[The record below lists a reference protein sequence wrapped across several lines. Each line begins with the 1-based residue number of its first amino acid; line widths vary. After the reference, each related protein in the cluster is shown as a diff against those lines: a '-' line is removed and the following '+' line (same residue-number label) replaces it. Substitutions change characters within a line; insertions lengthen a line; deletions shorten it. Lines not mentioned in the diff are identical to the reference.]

1 MTEKNKNK
9 SIKEILSLIYTYI
22 TVFFFISFVIFYR
35 RKPITRNHTPNI
47 PQGCQGSFHEPPF
60 LTLPETPSF
69 TLTELSRTA
78 PPQFLALGEPF
89 DDDDFDF
96 LEFLKRRDDL

>member
-35 RKPITRNHTPNI
+35 RKPITRNHTP
-47 PQGCQGSFHEPPF
+47 PGSFHEPPF

-89 DDDDFDF
+89 DDDDFGF